1 MKVLITSGG
10 TKVNIDKVRSIT
22 NMSRGTFGSAI
33 CKEFLSRKQEDD
45 FLMAEGSRNPFTF
58 ISTVGGKDAQS
69 FFDSTEDYHQ
79 WMHFVKNHYMNYNS
93 YTYKTFEDYQERIM
107 ALLQMNKY
115 DMVILAAAVSDYG
128 VSNYVDGKIRSTDAL
143 SIHLTPYPKII
154 SKVKELQPNTF
165 LVGFKLLVG
174 STEAELI
181 DAASDSIKKNKCNV
195 VIANDLEHIK
205 KDNHTLLVVSEGG
218 VQKIEKD
225 SCVEMNTT
233 LERELVN
240 YIILK
245 YMGV

>member
-1 MKVLITSGG
+1 MKILITSGG
-10 TKVNIDKVRSIT
+10 TKVKIDKVRSIT

-33 CKEFLSRKQEDD
+33 CKELLLRKHDVD

-58 ISTVGGKDAQS
+58 ISTVGKDYNS
-69 FFDSTEDYHQ
+69 FSDSTEDYHQ
-79 WMHFVKNHYMNYNS
+79 WMHFAKNYYMNYNAYS
-93 YTYKTFEDYQERIM
+93 YKTFEDYQERIM
-107 ALLQMNKY
+107 ALLQINKY

-174 STEAELI
+174 STEEELI

-205 KDNHTLLVVSEGG
+205 NDNHTLLVVSEGG